1 MSYLIKE
8 IANILRAA
16 RESKRLSQR
25 ALSEKTGLTQSHIS
39 KIENG
44 AVDLQ
49 LSNLIELSRSLDME
63 LMLVPRKLVPA
74 VQSLVRSGTP
84 SPEEVQQ
91 TNQAKSAIDRIG
103 KEAAKLQR
111 VYTKNDEYPRI
122 RNALKDLQSMSK
134 VGEELKRLHTVGDEL
149 KRFRVASEE
158 LKGFRS
164 ASDQLKDFRTV
175 SENIKKID
183 MSQAEA
189 LQFGEATKEQIHKTV
204 RELHKIRNSL
214 AHSSSRALS
223 DVRKVKPAYS
233 LDEEGE
239 DG

>member
-149 KRFRVASEE
+149 KRFRVASE
-158 LKGFRS
+158 
-164 ASDQLKDFRTV
+164 
-175 SENIKKID
+175 NIKKID

-189 LQFGEATKEQIHKTV
+189 LQFGEATKEQIHKTA